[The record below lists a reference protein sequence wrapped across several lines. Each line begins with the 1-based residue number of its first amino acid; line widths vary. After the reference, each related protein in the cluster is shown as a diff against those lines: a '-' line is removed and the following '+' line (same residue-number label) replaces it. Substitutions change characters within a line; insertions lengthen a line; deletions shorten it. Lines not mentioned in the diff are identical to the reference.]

1 MSADGTT
8 KEIVVGIK
16 QTKRAIAEGNAA
28 MVSLAK
34 DADPKLTEPLRAM
47 CQLAGIEVRSECTM
61 AELGKSCGI
70 AVGTAA
76 CALRRK

>member
-1 MSADGTT
+1 MSADWTT
-8 KEIVVGIK
+8 KEKVVGIK
-16 QTKRAIAEGNAA
+16 QTKRVIAEGNAA
-28 MVSLAK
+28 VVYLAK

-47 CQLAGIEVRSECTM
+47 CRLAGVEVRSECTM

>member
-1 MSADGTT
+1 MSADWAT
-8 KEIVVGIK
+8 KEKVVGIK

-28 MVSLAK
+28 AVYLAK
-34 DADPKLTEPLRAM
+34 DADPKLTEPLQAM
-47 CQLAGIEVRSECTM
+47 CLLAGIEVKNEHTM
-61 AELGKSCGI
+61 SELGKRCGI

>member
-1 MSADGTT
+1 MSAELAA
-8 KEIVVGIK
+8 KEKVVGLK
-16 QTKRAIAEGNAA
+16 QTKKAIAAGKTA
-28 MVSLAK
+28 VVYLAK

-47 CQLAGIEVRSECTM
+47 CRLSDIEVVNDRTM

-76 CALRRK
+76 CAVLTK